1 MRSRM
6 SRVALVAL
14 TLALIVGGS
23 ATASAAATAHSEARD
38 AVDAIDDEFGVSP
51 SERQCLTK
59 AMVGDAKLVAAVRRV
74 SLDLSPSSRQKA
86 AVLKVLTRCAP
97 GAFAGAL
104 IGEEEIEDVGASPQE
119 VRCLVRGF
127 PDLDDEVLI
136 AASRNNVES
145 LDAGAQADV
154 AALVFR
160 CMPTFMGEKF
170 LQGMAASVTD
180 VDPPSSDEQRRCV
193 GTGVGEAFP
202 AGSAPTIAEMEQSPD
217 FAVALVQVVAR
228 CTPEFLVDVYTNQIG
243 GGGVSRA
250 TASCMASGIVADPVA
265 LDALV
270 RAGATGSDTVPP
282 VIADLAA
289 ACS

>member
-1 MRSRM
+1 MRSRVF
-6 SRVALVAL
+6 RVVLVAVPF
-14 TLALIVGGS
+14 ALIVGGS
-23 ATASAAATAHSEARD
+23 ATVSAAATAASEARD
-38 AVDAIDDEFGVSP
+38 AVDAIDDEFHVSR

-59 AMVGDAKLVAAVRRV
+59 AMIGDGKLVVAVRRV
-74 SLDLSPSSRQKA
+74 ALDMSPSGRQKA

-104 IGEEEIEDVGASPQE
+104 LGEDEIEDVGASAQE

-136 AASRNNVES
+136 AASRNDVES
-145 LDAGAQADV
+145 LDAAAQGDV

-160 CMPTFMGEKF
+160 CMPTYMGEKF
-170 LQGMAASVTD
+170 LQGMAASAAD
-180 VDPPSSDEQRRCV
+180 VDPPSSSEQRRCV
-193 GTGVGEAFP
+193 GEGVGQAIP
-202 AGSAPTIAEMEQSPD
+202 PGSVPTLADMEQSPD
-217 FAVALVQVVAR
+217 FAVAVVHVVAR
-228 CTPEFLVDVYTNQIG
+228 CSPEFLVDVYTSQIA
-243 GGGVSRA
+243 GGGVSA
-250 TASCMASGIVADPVA
+250 DTASCIATGIVADPVA
-265 LDALV
+265 LDELV